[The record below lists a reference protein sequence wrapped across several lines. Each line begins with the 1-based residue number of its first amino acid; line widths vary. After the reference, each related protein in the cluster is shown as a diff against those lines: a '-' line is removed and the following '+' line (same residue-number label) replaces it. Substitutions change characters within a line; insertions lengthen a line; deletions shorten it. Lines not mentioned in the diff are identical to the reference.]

1 MQQAKL
7 GHGRHLGMEIPM
19 KRTIM
24 FCPLLLLFVAHSAVA
39 VPHKVGVQAGNK
51 EAEPVVDAL
60 KARLS
65 GTERY
70 QVVSGSGSVADFTIN
85 VLCDD
90 LEKYKITGAICS
102 YSFLYFHPL
111 TLLGVPIPIGRSM
124 GLLSSSE
131 RATIGEMLFQAFV
144 EATTEQRILDAR
156 ANVESSIS
164 WFCMRSENAKT
175 CGR

>member
-1 MQQAKL
+1 
-7 GHGRHLGMEIPM
+7 M

-24 FCPLLLLFVAHSAVA
+24 FCSLLLLLVTHCAVA
-39 VPHKVGVQAGNK
+39 VPHKVSLEAGNK

-70 QVVSGSGSVADFTIN
+70 QVVSNTVADFAIS

-102 YSFLYFHPL
+102 YSFLYFHPV
-111 TLLGVPIPIGRSM
+111 TLLGVPIPTGRSM

-156 ANVESSIS
+156 ANVEFSIS
-164 WFCMRSENAKT
+164 LFCSKSENAKT